1 MTSFPQG
8 DYIGNHITYEYIRH
22 HCQWITTTANQMHK
36 KTARCMLEPHNH
48 SPVCARWLT
57 CITSNLK
64 KNGHKTI
71 GGRSSAASS
80 QHLRNEG
87 HPGVSESRLVSHAP
101 ESEPQLSLG
110 MSSSLDVVIGRY
122 RSGKYISIESICNAS
137 FSHFHRHQRLF
148 STLIAAR
155 DSDDIWCSAQPSQ
168 GYGSMLGAMFPNN
181 T

>member
-1 MTSFPQG
+1 M
-8 DYIGNHITYEYIRH
+8 TYEYIRH

-36 KTARCMLEPHNH
+36 KTARCLLEPHNH

-57 CITSNLK
+57 CITSNS

-87 HPGVSESRLVSHAP
+87 HPAVSESRLVSHAP

-137 FSHFHRHQRLF
+137 FSHFQRHQRLF
-148 STLIAAR
+148 STLIAAETAMTFG
-155 DSDDIWCSAQPSQ
+155 AQHSHRKD
-168 GYGSMLGAMFPNN
+168 MAACWVLGFQTILETQTLARYV
-181 T
+181 